1 MIEVTKEIVF
11 VSAPLCPKCIR
22 IKRWL
27 KEVEE
32 NQPKIKITRLNIA
45 LKAKEVKKYKIKTIP
60 TVIVGETMLGG
71 WIQEEEFKAAL
82 EKI

>member
-1 MIEVTKEIVF
+1 MDKLTKVIVF

-27 KEVEE
+27 KKVEE
-32 NQPKIKITRLNIA
+32 NQPEITITRLNIA
-45 LKAKEVKKYKIKTIP
+45 FKAKEVKKYNIKTIP

-71 WIQEEEFKAAL
+71 LIQEEEFKAAL
-82 EKI
+82 EKL